1 MSFAQ
6 ACFPFEAGEGGQPRS
21 LRRTLSGVRLGMFVF
36 CLTASVC
43 NAQSLAVLFEM
54 ARGSDPSYL
63 VAQTGVDVAE
73 ARKGQAWGAM
83 LPQISISA
91 NTNENDREYQTRR
104 ERVPTLYDKYNSN
117 SQQISLTQPLWRYAN
132 IVGVQQ
138 AGTVVEQANHQLVGA
153 EQELF
158 SRLTGAWFD
167 LLAARDNILFTREQM
182 AALQI
187 AWESSRRGAELGTHS
202 LPQMEEARAKYD
214 QSVSDVLTAET
225 ELHVKRATLEQIV
238 GDFGVPALPL
248 LRGDMT
254 PAPLDPF
261 KLEDWQEIAMAENP
275 AKLAAEK
282 AFQAAQDEVRKQR
295 AGHQPTLDLVSSYG
309 KNAQAVGGFPGQAGY
324 DINTATIG
332 VQLNI
337 PIFSGGAQSAKVDEA
352 VAQKEKARL
361 ELETANRNAIL
372 GVKQAWFG
380 WHAARAKVS
389 AGRQL
394 LKSAASGVELARLG
408 RDKGLKSDADY
419 LQAQQ
424 QLRMAE
430 RDFRKAR
437 YDQMLAHV
445 KLKAFA
451 GKVTIEDVRMLDT
464 FFDYRASGDA
474 RQLFSISS
482 SLRGEGQ

>member
-1 MSFAQ
+1 
-6 ACFPFEAGEGGQPRS
+6 
-21 LRRTLSGVRLGMFVF
+21 
-36 CLTASVC
+36 
-43 NAQSLAVLFEM
+43 
-54 ARGSDPSYL
+54 
-63 VAQTGVDVAE
+63 
-73 ARKGQAWGAM
+73 
-83 LPQISISA
+83 
-91 NTNENDREYQTRR
+91 
-104 ERVPTLYDKYNSN
+104 
-117 SQQISLTQPLWRYAN
+117 
-132 IVGVQQ
+132 
-138 AGTVVEQANHQLVGA
+138 LVGA